1 MPKFGVAV
9 QDMTTGTAVK
19 GALAWTTAVLE
30 DAEIIELIMTG
41 SGTTAAADTQHQ
53 ADLSLSSGTTE
64 AVGTGITPTKFDERS
79 AVAKL
84 TVEHTLTTEQ
94 AVLITPPV
102 VAFGF
107 NQRGGMRWAVPR
119 GEGVWVRG
127 NDTNE
132 DIAFRVDSTAAG
144 KVDACAHF
152 WEP

>member
-1 MPKFGVAV
+1 MPKFAAAV
-9 QDMTTGTAVK
+9 QGMATSTSVK

-30 DAEIIELIMTG
+30 DMEIIELIMTG
-41 SGTTAAADTQHQ
+41 AGATAAADTQHQ

-64 AVGTGITPTKFDERS
+64 AIGTGITATKFDERS
-79 AVAKL
+79 AVSKM
-84 TVEHTLTTEQ
+84 TVEHSLSTEQ
-94 AVLITPPV
+94 AVLIAPPL

-132 DIAFRVDSTAAG
+132 DISFRVDSTAVGAI
-144 KVDACAHF
+144 DACSHW